1 MATQEVRQGTEPV
14 RAWAF
19 LAEHGIAPDA
29 AGAYPEDAILDAVR
43 ARGWE
48 VKVTGQE
55 GDWYADVGEERGPD
69 PSDDV
74 WLLASDRDRQT
85 ALLRALDAALL
96 WLDRDA
102 AREAFDREAKE
113 RLGIS
118 GEEFLRRWQ
127 TNGFDPETY
136 DLEWGAVSRLIT
148 LAPLAS

>member
-1 MATQEVRQGTEPV
+1 MATQDVRQGVEPV

-19 LAEHGIAPDA
+19 LANGGIAPDA
-29 AGAYPEDAILDAVR
+29 DGAYPEDAILAAIR
-43 ARGWE
+43 ARGWK
-48 VKVTGQE
+48 VKVTGKE
-55 GDWYADVGEERGPD
+55 GDWYADVGEERGAE

-74 WLLASDRDRQT
+74 FLLASDRDRQT

-96 WLDRDA
+96 WLDRNA

-118 GEEFLRRWQ
+118 GEEFLRRWE

-136 DLEWGAVSRLIT
+136 DREWGAVARLIT